1 MKNKKPTFKKTFIEF
16 IKELGAAFILCA
28 IFLALL
34 LIGFI
39 ILWFL
44 PKKIFDI
51 LIEVAPLIGF
61 FTLLILLY
69 VVSKIIEAVR
79 KVKTNSTTA
88 QGENRHEES

>member
-1 MKNKKPTFKKTFIEF
+1 MKNKKHTFKESFIDF
-16 IKELGAAFILCA
+16 IKELGAAFILCT
-28 IFLALL
+28 IFLTLL

-51 LIEVAPLIGF
+51 FIEVAPLIGF

-88 QGENRHEES
+88 QGENHHEES